1 MKKFMKGFSLLIA
14 MLGVAF
20 VANAQEDGAK
30 EGFTKRAFRDMK
42 ECAKLQHQIDKA
54 NFQATKLETKAF
66 YEEQKRLSKPSVRTA
81 AEKQRMQKELEAANK
96 RVADAQAKLDAT
108 KQ

>member
-1 MKKFMKGFSLLIA
+1 MRKFFKVMTIVLA
-14 MLGVAF
+14 VLGCTS
-20 VANAQEDGAK
+20 VANAQEPQK
-30 EGFTKRAFRDMK
+30 EGFLKRAFRDMK
-42 ECAKLQHQIDKA
+42 ESAKLQHQIDKA